1 MAGAGIKKFTVGETL
16 SDAEINTYLMDQ
28 TVPVFVN
35 AAARDSAFGGAGE
48 PTLSEGR
55 LCYLQSTKKVQY
67 YNGVTWSDSGQF
79 TVADGDIT
87 TDKLY
92 GVAGSEAVTTAKI
105 RNSAIT
111 TDKLDGTALS
121 EAVTTAKIRNGA
133 VDSSKL
139 ASNLTLTGT
148 TVIAATGKV
157 QQLLEKA
164 VYSATPLTTTPTTLI
179 NVINGAVYYYYAES
193 ALDFS
198 INITATTTGVADLN
212 ALMSVQEALTI
223 VVFTAQGAAAKRLT
237 AITVD
242 GLTSGIPGTPGVQ
255 VGVRWFG
262 GVSYP
267 SGNASSVDAYTIT
280 ILKTGTNAFEVFAS
294 QSSFKA

>member
-16 SDAEINTYLMDQ
+16 SDVEVNEYLMDQ

-35 AAARDSAFGGAGE
+35 AAARDSAFGGVGE

-55 LCYLQSTKKVQY
+55 LCYLQSTKVVQY

-79 TVADGDIT
+79 TVADDAIT
-87 TDKLY
+87 AAKLADSAS
-92 GVAGSEAVTTAKI
+92 VDLDRAVTTNHI
-105 RNSAIT
+105 RNSAVT
-111 TDKLDGTALS
+111 TDKLDGTSGS
-121 EAVTTAKIRNGA
+121 EAVTEAKIRAGA
-133 VDSSKL
+133 VTSDKL

-148 TVIAATGKV
+148 TTIAATGKV
-157 QQLLEKA
+157 QQLIEKA
-164 VYSATPLTTTPTTLI
+164 VYSTITPLTGLQTL
-179 NVINGAVYYYYAES
+179 NVLNGAIYYYTAES
-193 ALDFS
+193 
-198 INITATTTGVADLN
+198 VADFQFKITVGSSSLN
-212 ALMSVQEALTI
+212 ALMSTQEAITI
-223 VVFTAQGAAAKRLT
+223 VVFTAQGISAKKLS

-242 GLTSGIPGTPGVQ
+242 ELTSGIPGAPGVQ

-267 SGNASSVDAYTIT
+267 SGNASSVDVYTIT
-280 ILKTGTNAFEVFAS
+280 ALKTGNNTFDVFAS